1 MTMPAK
7 KIVNK
12 ATGEISVIDFRK
24 GKKTQE
30 ETLPGVIRVISK
42 KDRNYYDVVDVMEL
56 LGVSDSCAYK
66 IMRQLREELI
76 AEGKIIDNY
85 PKGKV
90 PKKYFDARCGID

>member
-1 MTMPAK
+1 MPTPAR

-12 ATGEISVIDFRK
+12 ETGEISIIDFRK
-24 GKKTQE
+24 GKKSQE
-30 ETLPGVIRVISK
+30 ETLPGVIRVITK
-42 KDRNYYDVVDVMEL
+42 GDRNYYDVVDVMTL
-56 LGVSDSCAYK
+56 LGVSDSYAYK